1 MRGVCAA
8 GWRHM
13 RSVRH
18 TVRRELLLFGLSTEP
33 TPLRARVT
41 RSTYEY
47 WPRIFIP
54 ISISIPLSL
63 IVHLFALNCSCLS
76 GRYRYSIFSWW
87 PAKWSIKAAA
97 KALRQLL
104 SSPCGFSRLSGQ
116 SFGEHEEQS
125 ALVCP
130 SCRDMFALAAPKGR
144 GRGRLAVVG
153 L

>member
-1 MRGVCAA
+1 MC
-8 GWRHM
+8 GWLATLCDTCGL
-13 RSVRH
+13 RH

-33 TPLRARVT
+33 TPVRVRVT
-41 RSTYEY
+41 RSTYAY
-47 WPRIFIP
+47 WPRIF

-63 IVHLFALNCSCLS
+63 IVHLLVLNCSCLS

-87 PAKWSIKAAA
+87 PAKRSIKAAA

-116 SFGEHEEQS
+116 SFAEHGEQS
-125 ALVCP
+125 SLVMSRHVCA
-130 SCRDMFALAAPKGR
+130 CCAGR
-144 GRGRLAVVG
+144 GKAGGRLAVVG